1 MAASSHLN
9 ADSKEDDDMGSIT
22 GLDTVML
29 ELQKQGDLEKLKEST
44 GKGSREKGI
53 IMMQTENF

>member
-1 MAASSHLN
+1 
-9 ADSKEDDDMGSIT
+9 MGSIT